1 MSLTIKNNG
10 IIYWSRL
17 IENYKTYTFFS
28 GNEIIIN
35 NNKYI
40 LLLLLFKYF
49 ILKDI
54 SSMDSNTYLNIY
66 NLNIDLNILEFRLY
80 YILYYIIIENNLIQ
94 FLWFLH
100 IQLIENQKFYWIDIH
115 IITFMKITF
124 IYIYIYLLKSKNL
137 F

>member
-1 MSLTIKNNG
+1 M
-10 IIYWSRL
+10 

-100 IQLIENQKFYWIDIH
+100 IQLIENQKFY
-115 IITFMKITF
+115 
-124 IYIYIYLLKSKNL
+124 
-137 F
+137 